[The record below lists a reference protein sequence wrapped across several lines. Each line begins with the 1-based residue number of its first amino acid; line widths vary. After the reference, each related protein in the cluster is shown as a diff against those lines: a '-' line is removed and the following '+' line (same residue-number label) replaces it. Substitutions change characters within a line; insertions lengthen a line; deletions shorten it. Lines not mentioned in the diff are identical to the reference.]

1 MYHYLLYYETINHL
15 SFSKP
20 GRPPSKKGG
29 IGDRKALTRPRR
41 PAINGS
47 EVSGRWRFKI
57 LYVQLQY
64 LSLFGNRDLKCMCL
78 VLAES
83 DDDHEELVAAIQAAV
98 NAGCKFYVYS
108 EMNCSLTFW

>member
-1 MYHYLLYYETINHL
+1 MYHYLFHYETINHL

-47 EVSGRWRFKI
+47 EVSGMQRFKI

-64 LSLFGNRDLKCMCL
+64 PRMFGNQDLRCMCL
-78 VLAES
+78 VPGES

-98 NAGCKFYVYS
+98 NSGCKFCVYF
-108 EMNCSLTFW
+108 EMSCSLTCW